1 MNIPLEPRY
10 KELLAKIGAE
20 QFTFIPGSAQHDALM
35 DALDA
40 AYKAGAASVQQAA
53 SEEADLVCQAV
64 EDVAERQMNNTADA
78 AIFALMISLPPHDI
92 ARQDGVTVD
101 FDWVREAINDF
112 RFHKSYLPGGK
123 VRFKVEPK

>member
-1 MNIPLEPRY
+1 MTTNEY

-40 AYKAGAASVQQAA
+40 AYKAGAEAVRQAA
-53 SEEADLVCQAV
+53 SDEADIVCQAV

-78 AIFALMISLPPHDI
+78 AIFALMISLPVNDM
-92 ARQDGVTVD
+92 ARIEGVTVD
-101 FDWVREAINDF
+101 FDWVREVIDGF
-112 RFHKSYLPGGK
+112 QFTKSYIPGGK
-123 VRFKVEPK
+123 VRFKIEPK

>member
-1 MNIPLEPRY
+1 MNTTEY

-40 AYKAGAASVQQAA
+40 AYKAGAEAVRQAA
-53 SEEADLVCQAV
+53 SDEADIVCQAV

-78 AIFALMISLPPHDI
+78 AIFALMISLPVNDM
-92 ARQDGVTVD
+92 ARIEGVTVD
-101 FDWVREAINDF
+101 FDWVREVIDGF
-112 RFHKSYLPGGK
+112 QFTKSYIPGGK
-123 VRFKVEPK
+123 VRFKIEPK

>member
-1 MNIPLEPRY
+1 MNTTEY

-40 AYKAGAASVQQAA
+40 AYKAGAESARQAA
-53 SEEADLVCQAV
+53 SEEADIVCQAV

-78 AIFALMISLPPHDI
+78 AIFALMISLPVNDM
-92 ARQDGVTVD
+92 ARIEGVTVD
-101 FDWVREAINDF
+101 FDWVREVIDGF
-112 RFHKSYLPGGK
+112 QFTKSYIPGGK